1 MDVNRTRFHLVRTER
16 EWLLPPFSGLAA
28 GVEWDGALRLRKLLP
43 VFPRRRDEE
52 PPTVDARRGAAR
64 DRYGHW
70 YWISDD
76 RHEIRVS
83 RGGRRPSTRF
93 WSAEDAA
100 RLCPPVANGTF
111 APLAPS
117 SPEPLQLAAL
127 TVTCDH
133 YLIAGRTAPSGILI
147 FDLRG
152 GGGPLAFDWPAD
164 VPFIPFDISA
174 AADGGAWILDRVN
187 RRLWRLDRFFRVIGY
202 GAPSASPAAET
213 FVPVPGDAAI
223 DCPPRPPIVT
233 ELSLFLAAAD
243 APIAVEAL
251 PDGSVLVLDRP
262 AGLPHSI
269 VHRYRLDGTH
279 FAVPLETSLDISAA
293 AGGDTSGELP
303 PLPLV
308 AHDFAFVPAA
318 TTQRPLTGTLYVTGE
333 LGNQSF
339 GFNFISQEDAFTLSL
354 QRDYLPMR
362 RFSGKALV
370 AAGTR
375 AYYDV
380 GERWVALAAHPN
392 PRFLAAGHVTLPMI
406 DVFDGKEVRCA
417 WHRLLIDACIPD
429 EANVQIETRSADSR
443 ELLASQPW
451 RKQPRLYRRGNG
463 AEIPYYQPPLDD
475 DAHAGTWEVLLQ
487 QVVGR
492 YLQVRLTLTGTRR
505 TTPRLQALRVYYP
518 RFSYL
523 KEYLPAVYRD
533 DAESASFIERYL
545 ANVEGTYTKLEG
557 QIEQVETLFDTR
569 SVPAEYLDWLAGWFG
584 IALDFT
590 WNEAKRRLFL
600 THAPRMFQERGTAA
614 GLVRGIRLALDQ
626 CQPES
631 IFDDAL
637 CACEP
642 ASAASPQPTT
652 RQRESAFGVRVV
664 ERFRLRHAPGV
675 VLGDPTELLG
685 PGSTTNL
692 SDWTPAKGAEPL
704 HAQFRAFL
712 RRRYAGVIDGLN
724 EQWGTT
730 FLSFDDPSLRLAAV
744 RPAGGRRGA
753 DWQRFIEAEI
763 GFTYA
768 VMNDADEPLFR
779 EFLARRYGQPSEV
792 NDAYGLDAASQLTTF
807 EDVKTRLWD
816 GQLRQSL
823 PDGGTRLRDWIQFV
837 SIVVPTQR
845 AAHRFTVLVPVG
857 LDDSLERQRDR
868 RELARRI
875 AEIEKPAHTA
885 FDVRLYWGLF
895 RVGEARVGLD
905 TLIGQGSRSVALVL
919 DRGLLG
925 ESHLG
930 FAEPWNAADR
940 FIVGREVMTQ
950 AGMAMSPC
958 CSAPA
963 DCGCGGSSAGGC
975 GCGSGTGGCRCG
987 GSAGGCGCG
996 GSSSS
1001 GSGSGD
1007 CGCKRG

>member
-16 EWLLPPFSGLAA
+16 EWLLPPAGPFAE

-43 VFPRRRDEE
+43 VFPPRRDEE
-52 PPTVDARRGAAR
+52 PPAIDARRGAAR

-76 RHEIRVS
+76 GHEIRVS

-100 RLCPPVANGTF
+100 KLCPPAVNGAF
-111 APLAPS
+111 APLTPS
-117 SPEPLQLAAL
+117 TPEPLQLAGLA
-127 TVTCDH
+127 VTADH
-133 YLIAGRTAPSGILI
+133 YLIAGKLAPNGILV

-152 GGGPLAFDWPAD
+152 GGGPLALDWPAA
-164 VPFIPFDISA
+164 VPFTPFDISA
-174 AADGGAWILDRVN
+174 AADGGAWILDRVH
-187 RRLWRLDRFFRVIGY
+187 RRLWRLDRFFRVIGP
-202 GAPSASPAAET
+202 GPLPAPPLPET
-213 FVPVPGDAAI
+213 FAPLPGDAAV

-233 ELSLFLAAAD
+233 ELSLSLAATD
-243 APIAVEAL
+243 EPISVEAL

-262 AGLPHSI
+262 AGFPQSV

-279 FAVPLETSLDISAA
+279 FAVALDPSLDTSAA
-293 AGGDTSGELP
+293 AGGDTAGELP

-308 AHDFAFVPAA
+308 GHDFAFVAA
-318 TTQRPLTGTLYVTGE
+318 GPRPLTGTLYVAGE

-339 GFNFISQEDAFTLSL
+339 AFTFTSQEDAFSLSL

-362 RFSGKALV
+362 RFSGKAIV
-370 AAGTR
+370 SADCR
-375 AYYDV
+375 VYYDV
-380 GERWVALAAHPN
+380 GERWIALAAHPN
-392 PRFLAAGHVTLPMI
+392 PRFLASGHVTLPMI

-429 EANVQIETRSADSR
+429 EANVLIETRSADSR
-443 ELLASQPW
+443 DLLASQPW

-463 AEIPYYQPPLDD
+463 AEIPYYEPPIGD
-475 DAHAGTWEVLLQ
+475 DAHAGTWEILLQ
-487 QVVGR
+487 DVVGR

-533 DAESASFIERYL
+533 DRESASFVERYL
-545 ANVEGTYTKLEG
+545 ANVEGTYTLLEG
-557 QIEQVETLFDTR
+557 QIEQVQTLFDTR

-590 WNEAKRRLFL
+590 WNERKRRLFL
-600 THAPRMFQERGTAA
+600 MHAPRMFRERGTAA
-614 GLVRGIRLALDQ
+614 GLVRAIRLALDQ
-626 CQPES
+626 CRPEA
-631 IFDDAL
+631 IFEDCPDGT
-637 CACEP
+637 C
-642 ASAASPQPTT
+642 ASA
-652 RQRESAFGVRVV
+652 SAFGVRVV
-664 ERFRLRHAPGV
+664 ERFRLRRAPGV
-675 VLGDPTELLG
+675 VFGDPTELLG

-692 SDWTPAKGAEPL
+692 SDWTPTRGADVL
-704 HAQFRAFL
+704 HAQFRGFL
-712 RRRYAGVIDGLN
+712 RRRYGNAIDELN
-724 EQWGTT
+724 GAWGTT
-730 FLSFDDPSLRLAAV
+730 FASFDDPAIRLAAV

-753 DWQRFIEAEI
+753 DWQRFVEAEI

-768 VMNDADEPLFR
+768 AVSDADAPLFA
-779 EFLARRYGQPSEV
+779 EFLARRYGQPSAV
-792 NDAYGLDAASQLTTF
+792 NDAYGLVGAAALTTF

-816 GQLRQSL
+816 TQLRHSL

-837 SIVVPTQR
+837 SIVVPTAR

-857 LDDSLERQRDR
+857 LNDSPERQRER

-875 AEIEKPAHTA
+875 AEVEKPAHTA

-930 FAEPWNAADR
+930 FVPPWNAADR
-940 FIVGREVMTQ
+940 LIVGQETKL
-950 AGMAMSPC
+950 AGGAAGLPC
-958 CSAPA
+958 CGESG
-963 DCGCGGSSAGGC
+963 DCGCGGTSGC
-975 GCGSGTGGCRCG
+975 GCGSSG
-987 GSAGGCGCG
+987 GGCGCG
-996 GSSSS
+996 GSDS
-1001 GSGSGD
+1001 GSVGSSGSGD

>member
-1 MDVNRTRFHLVRTER
+1 VDVNRTRFHLVRTER
-16 EWLLPPFSGLAA
+16 EWLLPPATALAD

-43 VFPRRRDEE
+43 VFPPRRDEE
-52 PPTVDARRGAAR
+52 PPTIDSRRGAAR

-100 RLCPPVANGTF
+100 RLCPPVANGLF

-117 SPEPLQLAAL
+117 SPEPLQLAGL
-127 TVTCDH
+127 TVTADH
-133 YLIAGRTAPSGILI
+133 YLIAGRIAPNGLLI

-152 GGGPLAFDWPAD
+152 GGAPLAFDWPAA
-164 VPFIPFDISA
+164 VPFIPFDISP
-174 AADGGAWILDRVN
+174 AADGGAWILDRVH
-187 RRLWRLDRFFRVIGY
+187 RRLWRLDRFFRVVGP
-202 GAPSASPAAET
+202 GAPAAPPPPDL
-213 FVPVPGDAAI
+213 FAPLPGDAAI
-223 DCPPRPPIVT
+223 DCPPRPPIVA

-262 AGLPHSI
+262 TGLPHSI

-279 FAVPLETSLDISAA
+279 FAVPLEPSLDTSAA
-293 AGGDTSGELP
+293 AGGDTTGELP
-303 PLPLV
+303 PLPLI
-308 AHDFAFVPAA
+308 AHDFAFVVSGTPR
-318 TTQRPLTGTLYVTGE
+318 RPLTGTLYVAGD

-339 GFNFISQEDAFTLSL
+339 AFTFTSQEDAFTLAL

-370 AAGTR
+370 AAGSR

-380 GERWVALAAHPN
+380 GERWIALAAHPN
-392 PRFLAAGHVTLPMI
+392 PRFLATGHVTLPML
-406 DVFDGKEVRCA
+406 DVFDGKEVRCV

-429 EANVQIETRSADSR
+429 EANVQIETRAADSR
-443 ELLASQPW
+443 DLLASHPW
-451 RKQPRLYRRGNG
+451 RQQPRLYRRGNG
-463 AEIPYYQPPLDD
+463 AEIPYYQPSLGD
-475 DAHAGTWEVLLQ
+475 DAHAGTWELLLQ
-487 QVVGR
+487 HTVGR
-492 YLQVRLTLTGTRR
+492 YLQVRLTLAGTRR

-533 DAESASFIERYL
+533 DTESASFVERYL
-545 ANVEGTYTKLEG
+545 ANVEGTYTTLEG

-590 WNEAKRRLFL
+590 WNERKRRLFIM
-600 THAPRMFQERGTAA
+600 HAPRMFRERGTSA
-614 GLVRGIRLALDQ
+614 GLVRAIRLALDQ
-626 CQPES
+626 CRPES
-631 IFDDAL
+631 IFEDAS
-637 CACEP
+637 CACE
-642 ASAASPQPTT
+642 SAAG
-652 RQRESAFGVRVV
+652 FGVRVV

-692 SDWTPAKGAEPL
+692 SDWTPTRGAEPL

-712 RRRYAGVIDGLN
+712 RRRYTGAINDLN
-724 EQWGTT
+724 DAWGTT
-730 FLSFDDPSLRLAAV
+730 FVSFDDPSLRLAAV
-744 RPAGGRRGA
+744 RPAAGRRGS
-753 DWQRFIEAEI
+753 DWQRFVEAEI

-768 VMNDADEPLFR
+768 VVSDADEPLFR
-779 EFLARRYGQPSEV
+779 EFLARRYGQPAAV
-792 NDAYGLDAASQLTTF
+792 NEAYGLDAALLLTTF

-816 GQLRQSL
+816 AQLRQSL

-837 SIVVPTQR
+837 SIVVPTAR

-857 LDDSLERQRDR
+857 LDDSPEQQRER

-905 TLIGQGSRSVALVL
+905 TLIGPGSRSVGLVL

-940 FIVGREVMTQ
+940 FIVGREAVVPGGTG
-950 AGMAMSPC
+950 ASPC
-958 CSAPA
+958 CGETT
-963 DCGCGGSSAGGC
+963 DCGC
-975 GCGSGTGGCRCG
+975 GCGSSG
-987 GSAGGCGCG
+987 GGCGCG
-996 GSSSS
+996 GSVSAGASASS
-1001 GSGSGD
+1001 D
-1007 CGCKRG
+1007 CGCK